1 MTDIKSFKA
10 FDADMKCRGFQYE
23 VGKTYTHEGKVEECE
38 SGFHACES
46 PLDVLR
52 YYPLVGSRFAA
63 VTQSGGTSKGE
74 SKIASARITV
84 DAELQMPYFIKACV
98 DWIKDRA
105 TTGNEANAATTG
117 NWANAATTGDW
128 ANVATTGNEANAA
141 TTGDRANAA
150 TTGNRANAATTGD
163 WANVAT
169 TGDRAN
175 AATTGNW
182 ANAATTGNEANAA
195 TTGDRSL
202 AAALGRNS
210 GAKASSGGAI
220 MMVERS
226 QDGSLLAVFASLV
239 GENGIKPDVF
249 YKLIDGK
256 PVEVKK

>member
-117 NWANAATTGDW
+117 
-128 ANVATTGNEANAA
+128 
-141 TTGDRANAA
+141 
-150 TTGNRANAATTGD
+150 
-163 WANVAT
+163 
-169 TGDRAN
+169 
-175 AATTGNW
+175 
-182 ANAATTGNEANAA
+182 
-195 TTGDRSL
+195 DRSL